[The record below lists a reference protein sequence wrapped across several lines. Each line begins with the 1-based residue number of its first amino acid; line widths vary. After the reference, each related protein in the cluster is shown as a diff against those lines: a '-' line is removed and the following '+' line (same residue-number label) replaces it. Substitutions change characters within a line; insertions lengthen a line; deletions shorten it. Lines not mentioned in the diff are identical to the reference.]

1 MGNGWIRTNVNGFK
15 NHFFVT
21 DFALPM
27 DTAGY
32 APAIASYEEKSPNFN
47 VPFCTFSFTQR
58 LKVVIGTP
66 MVLEH
71 SDILG

>member
-15 NHFFVT
+15 SHFFVT

-32 APAIASYEEKSPNFN
+32 APAILSYELN
-47 VPFCTFSFTQR
+47 VF
-58 LKVVIGTP
+58 L
-66 MVLEH
+66 LN
-71 SDILG
+71 